1 MRNKSA
7 TRDIVQLLLSFL
19 IIGALAWLS
28 SIFFIRLDLTSEKRH
43 TLTDNTIEFLEDLDE
58 IVYLKVYLKGDYP
71 AMFKQLETATR
82 EKLQE
87 MRAYSGGNLEFEF
100 INPSEVEDKTTREEN
115 YRKLIDSGLRY
126 TTLQIR
132 EKDGVSEKI
141 IFPAAEV
148 TFRGKTLPLQLL
160 KSQERLPNAEM
171 INNSINNLEYEL
183 MNVFYQLY
191 QAEKPKVA
199 FLQGHDE
206 LDEMETGDIA
216 QGLDEF
222 YEVDYVQ
229 IDGQINALTKRVGE
243 TTYRENIYDAL
254 IVAKPTQPVDDKDKY
269 IIDQFVMHGGKVI
282 WLLDAMDASMD
293 SLERSDIFMSRPMDL
308 NLDDQLF
315 KYGVRIQKNL
325 LIDRTCAPIGIMT
338 GPMGNQQQME
348 YFPWYFTP
356 LIVSETNHPIVSNL
370 DPIVMEFVSS
380 IETLP
385 REGIEKN
392 ILLTTSPYTRIFRNP
407 ARVSLNIVR
416 IDPDFGN
423 NRSPNQPVAV
433 LLKGTFESTFKNRL
447 SPLLTDDKE
456 FGFKEESEPTSMLV
470 VADGD
475 VARNQVNRSR
485 GQIYPL
491 GFDRYAGRKLYGN
504 REFLVNAVNYMLGDA
519 SLISIRSR
527 NVTLRQLDM
536 ERLLSERLQWQI
548 LNIVLPVLLIF
559 VLGFVQYV
567 IRRRKYTRT

>member
-1 MRNKSA
+1 MRNRSA
-7 TRDIVQLLLSFL
+7 SRDIIQLLLSFL

-28 SIFFIRLDLTSEKRH
+28 SVFFVRFDLTSEKRH

-58 IVYLKVYLKGDYP
+58 LIYLKVYLKGEYP
-71 AMFKQLETATR
+71 AIFKQLEIATR

-87 MRAYSGGNLEFEF
+87 MRAYSNGNLEFEF
-100 INPSEVEDKTTREEN
+100 INPSEVEDKTTREDN
-115 YRKLIDSGLRY
+115 YRKLIESGLRY

-160 KSQERLPNAEM
+160 KSQERMPNAEM

-183 MNVFYQLY
+183 MNVFYQLQ
-191 QAEKPKVA
+191 QAQKPRVA
-199 FLQGHDE
+199 FLQGNGE

-216 QGLDEF
+216 QALDEF
-222 YEVDYVQ
+222 YRVDYVQ
-229 IDGQINALTKRVGE
+229 IDGRINALTKRVAE
-243 TTYRENIYDAL
+243 TNYRENIYDAL
-254 IVAKPTQPVDDKDKY
+254 IVAKPTQPIDDKDKY

-282 WLLDAMDASMD
+282 WLLDAMNASMD
-293 SLERSDIFMSRPMDL
+293 SLEGRDLTMALSMDL
-308 NLDDQLF
+308 NLDDLLF
-315 KYGVRIQKNL
+315 KYGVRINKNL

-348 YFPWYFTP
+348 YFPWYFKP
-356 LIVSETNHPIVSNL
+356 LIVSDSNHPIVSNL
-370 DPIVMEFVSS
+370 DPIAMEFVSS
-380 IETLP
+380 IDTLP
-385 REGIEKN
+385 RKGVRKN
-392 ILLTTSPYTRIFRNP
+392 ILLTTSPYTRIFRSP
-407 ARVSLNIVR
+407 VRVSLNIVR

-423 NRSPNQPVAV
+423 NRSPEQPVAV
-433 LLKGTFESTFKNRL
+433 MLNGTFESAFKNRL
-447 SPLLTDDKE
+447 SPLMTDNE
-456 FGFKEESEPTSMLV
+456 EIGFIEESKPTSMLV

-475 VARNQVNRSR
+475 VVRNQVNRSR

-536 ERLLSERLQWQI
+536 ERLLSEKLQWQI

-559 VLGFVQYV
+559 LLGFVQYFM
-567 IRRRKYTRT
+567 RKRKYAGN

>member
-1 MRNKSA
+1 MRNRSA
-7 TRDIVQLLLSFL
+7 SRDIIQLLLSFV

-28 SIFFIRLDLTSEKRH
+28 SVFFVRLDLTSEKRH

-58 IVYLKVYLKGDYP
+58 LMYLKVYLKGEYP
-71 AMFKQLETATR
+71 AMFKQLEIATR

-87 MRAYSGGNLEFEF
+87 MRAYSNGNLEFEF
-100 INPSEVEDKTTREEN
+100 INPSEVEDKATREEN
-115 YRKLIDSGLRY
+115 YRKLIESGLRY

-160 KSQERLPNAEM
+160 KSQERLPSAEM

-183 MNVFYQLY
+183 MNVFYQLQ
-191 QAEKPKVA
+191 QAQKPRVA
-199 FLQGHDE
+199 FLQGNGE

-216 QGLDEF
+216 QALDEF
-222 YEVDYVQ
+222 YRVDYVQ
-229 IDGQINALTKRVGE
+229 IDGRINALTKRVAE
-243 TTYRENIYDAL
+243 TNYRENIYDAL
-254 IVAKPTQPVDDKDKY
+254 IVAKPTQPIDDKDKY

-282 WLLDAMDASMD
+282 WLLDAMNASMD
-293 SLERSDIFMSRPMDL
+293 SLEGRDLTMALSMDL
-308 NLDDQLF
+308 NLDDLLF
-315 KYGVRIQKNL
+315 KYGVRINKNL

-348 YFPWYFTP
+348 YFPWYFKP
-356 LIVSETNHPIVSNL
+356 LIVSDSNHPIVSNL
-370 DPIVMEFVSS
+370 DPIAMEFVSS
-380 IETLP
+380 IDTLP
-385 REGIEKN
+385 RKGVRKN
-392 ILLTTSPYTRIFRNP
+392 ILLTTSPYTRIFRSP
-407 ARVSLNIVR
+407 VRVSLNIVR

-423 NRSPNQPVAV
+423 NRSPEQPVAV
-433 LLKGTFESTFKNRL
+433 MLNGTFESAFKNRL
-447 SPLLTDDKE
+447 SPLMTDNAE
-456 FGFKEESEPTSMLV
+456 IGFIEESKPTSMLV

-475 VARNQVNRSR
+475 VVRNQVNRAR

-504 REFLVNAVNYMLGDA
+504 REFMVNAVNYMLGDA

-536 ERLLSERLQWQI
+536 ERLLSEKLQWQI

-559 VLGFVQYV
+559 VLGFVQYF
-567 IRRRKYTRT
+567 IRRKKYT

>member
-1 MRNKSA
+1 MRNRSA
-7 TRDIVQLLLSFL
+7 SRDIIQLLLSFL

-28 SIFFIRLDLTSEKRH
+28 SVFFVRLDLTSEKRH
-43 TLTDNTIEFLEDLDE
+43 TLTDNTIGFLEELDE
-58 IVYLKVYLKGDYP
+58 LIYLKVYLKGEYP
-71 AMFKQLETATR
+71 AMFKQLEIAAR

-87 MRAYSGGNLEFEF
+87 MRAYSNGNLEFEF
-100 INPSEVEDKTTREEN
+100 INPSEVEDKATREEN
-115 YRKLIDSGLRY
+115 YRKLIESGLRY

-160 KSQERLPNAEM
+160 KSQERLPSAEM
-171 INNSINNLEYEL
+171 INNSINNMEYEL
-183 MNVFYQLY
+183 MNVFYQLQ
-191 QAEKPKVA
+191 QAQKPRVA
-199 FLQGHDE
+199 FLQGNGE

-216 QGLDEF
+216 QALDEF
-222 YEVDYVQ
+222 YRVDYVQ
-229 IDGQINALTKRVGE
+229 IDGRINALTKRVAE
-243 TTYRENIYDAL
+243 TNYRENIYDAL
-254 IVAKPTQPVDDKDKY
+254 IVAKPTQPIDDKDKY

-282 WLLDAMDASMD
+282 WLLDAMNASMD
-293 SLERSDIFMSRPMDL
+293 SLEGRDLTMALSMDL
-308 NLDDQLF
+308 NLDDLLF
-315 KYGVRIQKNL
+315 KYGVRINKNL

-348 YFPWYFTP
+348 YFPWYFKP
-356 LIVSETNHPIVSNL
+356 LIVSDSNHPIVSNL
-370 DPIVMEFVSS
+370 DPIAMEFVSS
-380 IETLP
+380 IDTLP
-385 REGIEKN
+385 RKGVRKN
-392 ILLTTSPYTRIFRNP
+392 ILLTTSPYTRIFRSP
-407 ARVSLNIVR
+407 VRVSLNIVR

-423 NRSPNQPVAV
+423 NRSPEQPVAV
-433 LLKGTFESTFKNRL
+433 MLNGTFESAFKNRL
-447 SPLLTDDKE
+447 SPLMTDNE
-456 FGFKEESEPTSMLV
+456 EIGFIEESKPTSMLV

-475 VARNQVNRSR
+475 VVRNQVNRSR

-536 ERLLSERLQWQI
+536 ERLLSEKLQWQI

-559 VLGFVQYV
+559 VLGFVQYF
-567 IRRRKYTRT
+567 IRRKKYT